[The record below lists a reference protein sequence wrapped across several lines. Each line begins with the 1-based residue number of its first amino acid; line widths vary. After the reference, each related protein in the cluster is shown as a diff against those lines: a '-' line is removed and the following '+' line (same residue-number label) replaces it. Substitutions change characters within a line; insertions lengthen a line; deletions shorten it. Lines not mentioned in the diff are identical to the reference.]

1 MEIESEYS
9 QAESAANKYLCVS
22 VLMLVDWDTIAGWAG
37 EKQGK
42 RRLSSLINS
51 ICPTL
56 AFNLSSRNYKNSKD
70 IDSN

>member
-37 EKQGK
+37 ENKGK
-42 RRLSSLINS
+42 MRLSSLINS
-51 ICPTL
+51 ICPPL
-56 AFNLSSRNYKNSKD
+56 VFNLSGRNYKHSKD
-70 IDSN
+70 ISPN

>member
-37 EKQGK
+37 EKQGQK
-42 RRLSSLINS
+42 EAELSNQK
-51 ICPTL
+51 PF
-56 AFNLSSRNYKNSKD
+56 AHP
-70 IDSN
+70 